1 MRAGLAS
8 GLVAL
13 AAFSA
18 AGLVLNAQSPAS
30 NDALSRRVEALE
42 RKVKELEE
50 LVIGITGDDSKPG
63 GTSSRSGGAGASA
76 AVRSSRVQAPF
87 EIIGKNGKPFVRI
100 VEPGANFS
108 GGVYV
113 YNADGKPAAVLGILS
128 GNKSGRVAV
137 YDGVTDAN
145 AFGQLYYQGEG
156 SRLVLRQAGHK
167 GEFAATT
174 RGLTL
179 SNIAGYAA
187 VSLSAETDGSG
198 AVSIGNAAGDSVVEM
213 KALTSGI
220 GAVVTG
226 PQFGGAGGLKGL
238 PWAIMGKKG
247 K

>member
-8 GLVAL
+8 GVVVVA
-13 AAFSA
+13 AVGA
-18 AGLVLNAQSPAS
+18 AGLVLNAQAPAS
-30 NDALSRRVEALE
+30 NDVLSRRVEALE

-50 LVIGITGDDSKPG
+50 MVIGITSDDSKPG
-63 GTSSRSGGAGASA
+63 GTSSRSGGAGAPV

-100 VEPGANFS
+100 VEPSSSFS

-113 YNADGKPAAVLGILS
+113 YNADGKPAAVLGIL
-128 GNKSGRVAV
+128 GDNKSGRVAV

-145 AFGQLYYQGEG
+145 AYGQLYYNAEG
-156 SRLVLRQAGHK
+156 SHLVLHKTGHK
-167 GEFAATT
+167 GAFSASSK
-174 RGLTL
+174 GLTL

-187 VSLSAETDGSG
+187 VSLSAEMDGSG
-198 AVSIGNAAGDSVVEM
+198 AISIGNAAGDSVVEM
-213 KALTSGI
+213 KALTSGV